1 MESDKIYTI
10 REVSKMFDLPVSTLR
25 YYEDEGILTN
35 VGRSASNQ
43 RIYYEAHINRLR
55 SICCFKRTG
64 MSIAKLKDF
73 FSLEKDEENSIDD
86 MIELLEL
93 QEKSVEDKLKE
104 LHADYD
110 HVQKKI
116 RFYKDIKKAMEN
128 GQSKPDWECH
138 ASNYSSHLLQLY
150 RRLNPASPSYH
161 LS

>member
-1 MESDKIYTI
+1 MRCLAFRKRLLSYIVVRRISMKSDKIYTI

-73 FSLEKDEENSIDD
+73 FSFEKDEENSIDN

-128 GQSKPDWECH
+128 GQPKPDWED
-138 ASNYSSHLLQLY
+138 YK
-150 RRLNPASPSYH
+150 
-161 LS
+161 

>member
-25 YYEDEGILTN
+25 YYEDEGILTH
-35 VGRSASNQ
+35 VGRSSSKQ
-43 RIYYEAHINRLR
+43 RIYYETHINRLR

-64 MSIAKLKDF
+64 MSIARLKDF
-73 FSLEKDEENSIDD
+73 FSFEKDEENSIDD

-93 QEKSVEDKLKE
+93 QRKTVEDKLKE
-104 LHADYD
+104 LLADYD

-128 GQSKPDWECH
+128 GQSKPDWED
-138 ASNYSSHLLQLY
+138 YK
-150 RRLNPASPSYH
+150 
-161 LS
+161 

>member
-1 MESDKIYTI
+1 MSDAQQAI
-10 REVSKMFDLPVSTLR
+10 M
-25 YYEDEGILTN
+25 
-35 VGRSASNQ
+35 

-64 MSIAKLKDF
+64 MFIAQLKDF

-128 GQSKPDWECH
+128 GLPKPDWED
-138 ASNYSSHLLQLY
+138 YK
-150 RRLNPASPSYH
+150 
-161 LS
+161 

>member
-1 MESDKIYTI
+1 MSDAQQAI
-10 REVSKMFDLPVSTLR
+10 M
-25 YYEDEGILTN
+25 
-35 VGRSASNQ
+35 

-64 MSIAKLKDF
+64 MFIAQLKDF

-110 HVQKKI
+110 NL
-116 RFYKDIKKAMEN
+116 RFNRIYLP
-128 GQSKPDWECH
+128 Q
-138 ASNYSSHLLQLY
+138 
-150 RRLNPASPSYH
+150 R
-161 LS
+161 

>member
-35 VGRSASNQ
+35 VGRSSSNQ
-43 RIYYEAHINRLR
+43 RIYYETHINRLR

-93 QEKSVEDKLKE
+93 QEKSVEDKLIE

-128 GQSKPDWECH
+128 GQSKPDWED
-138 ASNYSSHLLQLY
+138 YK
-150 RRLNPASPSYH
+150 
-161 LS
+161 

>member
-1 MESDKIYTI
+1 MRCLAFRKRLLSYIVVRRISMESDKIYTI

-64 MSIAKLKDF
+64 MSIAQLKDF
-73 FSLEKDEENSIDD
+73 FSFEKDEENSIDD

-93 QEKSVEDKLKE
+93 QRKTVEDKLKE

-128 GQSKPDWECH
+128 GQPKPDWED
-138 ASNYSSHLLQLY
+138 YK
-150 RRLNPASPSYH
+150 
-161 LS
+161 

>member
-64 MSIAKLKDF
+64 MSIAQLKDF
-73 FSLEKDEENSIDD
+73 FFFEKDEGNSIDD

-128 GQSKPDWECH
+128 GQSKPDWED
-138 ASNYSSHLLQLY
+138 YK
-150 RRLNPASPSYH
+150 
-161 LS
+161 

>member
-35 VGRSASNQ
+35 VGRSSSNQ
-43 RIYYEAHINRLR
+43 RIYYETHINRLR

-73 FSLEKDEENSIDD
+73 FSFEKDEENSIDD

-93 QEKSVEDKLKE
+93 QRKTVEDKLKE
-104 LHADYD
+104 LLADYD

-128 GQSKPDWECH
+128 GQSKPDWED
-138 ASNYSSHLLQLY
+138 YK
-150 RRLNPASPSYH
+150 
-161 LS
+161 

>member
-35 VGRSASNQ
+35 VGRSSSNQ
-43 RIYYEAHINRLR
+43 RIYYETHINRLR

-93 QEKSVEDKLKE
+93 QEKSVEDKLIE

-128 GQSKPDWECH
+128 GLPKPDWED
-138 ASNYSSHLLQLY
+138 YK
-150 RRLNPASPSYH
+150 
-161 LS
+161 

>member
-43 RIYYEAHINRLR
+43 RIYYETHINRLR

-64 MSIAKLKDF
+64 MSIAPLKDF
-73 FSLEKDEENSIDD
+73 FSFEKDEENSIDD

-93 QEKSVEDKLKE
+93 QRKTVEDKLKE
-104 LHADYD
+104 LRADYD

-128 GQSKPDWECH
+128 GLPKPDWED
-138 ASNYSSHLLQLY
+138 YK
-150 RRLNPASPSYH
+150 
-161 LS
+161 